1 MTDDQLSLV
10 PAKKKRVKAPVPI
23 AENLP
28 VAQIVIDS
36 PLPHLDRL
44 FDYAVPAPMDAAA
57 QPGVRVRVRFAGKL
71 VDGFLI
77 ARAATTEHLGTLA
90 AITSVVSPE
99 PVLMPEIL
107 ELAQTVATRQAGTL
121 WDVLRSAIPNRHANT
136 EALQFPEPAK
146 VEAPE
151 LGVWTDYIG
160 GPALVTRTCQGQA
173 PRAVVTTGTDDVAE
187 MLARY
192 AATVAANEKSVIIIV
207 PDRAAIDRVVASL
220 IGLGCPLAAI
230 ATVAADDGPSKRYRN
245 WLAVLRGV
253 APIVVGTRSAVF
265 APAQKLAAIC
275 VWDDWN
281 DTLSD
286 PHAPYWHA
294 RDVAVL
300 RSAQQETALVLIG
313 ATMSTPAHALQPWL
327 AHIARG
333 REQQR
338 SLAPRVRS
346 ALDETYLKNDPAAH
360 GTRMPALVMQVAKK
374 ALEDGPVLVLVN
386 RTGYTPRLTCDACRT
401 AAECS
406 SCHGPLIATS
416 RSSAPTCSL
425 CGHQESA
432 WTCANCKGTKVR
444 AGAIGSERT
453 AEEFGRAFPGVPVRS
468 SSADHIV
475 RSIDSRPA
483 IIVATAGAAPTT
495 PNGYAAALL
504 LDGHA
509 MLSRPELTTTE
520 ETFAKWMECVSL
532 VRPGGEV
539 VVVADP
545 EHHAVQALIRHD
557 PAGFAQREL
566 EQRQQVQLPPAVR
579 LVSLTG
585 TLADIDDL
593 LQIVDLPEGVTQ
605 RGPVPT
611 GEGSVR
617 MLLSIARA
625 QGVTLAQAVKV
636 ATVIRSAKHKG
647 QPVNVRVDPQD
658 I

>member
-44 FDYAVPAPMDAAA
+44 FDYAIPDKMDADA

-71 VDGFLI
+71 IDGFLI
-77 ARAATTEHLGTLA
+77 ARVATTEHHGTLT
-90 AITSVVSPE
+90 AINSVVSPE
-99 PVLMPEIL
+99 PVLVPEVL
-107 ELAQTVATRQAGTL
+107 ELAQAVATRQGGTL
-121 WDVLRSAIPNRHANT
+121 WDVLRSAIPSRHANT
-136 EALQFPEPAK
+136 EALEFPQPVE

-151 LGVWTDYIG
+151 LGVWNDYIG
-160 GPALVTRTCQGQA
+160 GPALIARTCQGQA
-173 PRAVVTTGTDDVAE
+173 PRAVVTTGTDDVPE

-192 AATVAANEKSVIIIV
+192 ATTVASNGKSVILVV
-207 PDRAAIDRVVASL
+207 PDRAAIDRVVAAL
-220 IGLGCPLAAI
+220 MNVGCPLAAI

-265 APAQKLAAIC
+265 APAHNLATIC

-294 RDVAVL
+294 RDVAIL
-300 RSAQQETALVLIG
+300 RSAQQETALVFIG
-313 ATMSTPAHALQPWL
+313 ATMSTPAFALKPWV

-338 SLAPRVRS
+338 ALAPRVRS

-374 ALEDGPVLVLVN
+374 ALESGPVLVLVN
-386 RTGYTPRLTCDACRT
+386 RTGYTPRLSCDKCR
-401 AAECS
+401 AMAECS
-406 SCHGPLIATS
+406 TCHGPLITTS

-425 CGHQESA
+425 CGHQELHWSC
-432 WTCANCKGTKVR
+432 TSCR
-444 AGAIGSERT
+444 AMTIRAVAVGSERT

-468 SSADHIV
+468 SSSDHIV

-504 LDGHA
+504 LDGHS
-509 MLSRPELTTTE
+509 MLSRPELTATE

-545 EHHAVQALIRHD
+545 DHHAVQALIRHD
-557 PAGFAQREL
+557 PLGFAEREL
-566 EQRQQVQLPPAVR
+566 ASRQQVQLPPAVR
-579 LVSLTG
+579 MVALTG
-585 TLADIDDL
+585 LLEDIDDL
-593 LQIVDLPEGVTQ
+593 LAITELPEGVTK
-605 RGPVPT
+605 RGPVPM
-611 GEGSVR
+611 GEGAVR
-617 MLLSIARA
+617 MLLSVPRQ
-625 QGVTLAQAVKV
+625 QGIQLATAVKAAN
-636 ATVIRSAKHKG
+636 ATRSAKHRG
-647 QPVNVRVDPQD
+647 QPVNVRVDPYD